1 MSKQAKATEK
11 EIRVGVFGVKRGM
24 NLSAAADLTGL
35 KLVALCDFFEPKLKK
50 AVETLGRHYLDL
62 KTAARQRLGRLYNS
76 AD

>member
-1 MSKQAKATEK
+1 LWEALLDEFSARIREFQTEL
-11 EIRVGVFGVKRGM
+11 E
-24 NLSAAADLTGL
+24 
-35 KLVALCDFFEPKLKK
+35 E